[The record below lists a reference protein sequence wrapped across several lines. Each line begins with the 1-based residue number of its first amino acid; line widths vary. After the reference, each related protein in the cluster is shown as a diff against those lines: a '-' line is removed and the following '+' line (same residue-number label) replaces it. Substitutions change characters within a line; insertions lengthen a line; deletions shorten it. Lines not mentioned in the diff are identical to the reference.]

1 MFKLIFFPTNAF
13 SSFQF
18 KHSLFSDQL
27 SWKKCW
33 RCWISSS
40 RKYICQNWWI
50 ALYNSYFFRIQ
61 CSSNLSSSTLL
72 CDIPDF
78 EVFTSIFNLYSVC
91 FIKNSKLWQEDNIFI
106 KKGHRCVSK
115 WNPHPCSFWII
126 LRESICYRMKIN
138 HPNLYLFNF
147 NGLQDISRPM
157 FQNLFSFSQINL
169 E

>member
-1 MFKLIFFPTNAF
+1 MRSHLSNSSIPYFQTNCHEKNVEDVEFLPVENTFARIGGLHYIIHIFSEF
-13 SSFQF
+13 SVLRTYQV
-18 KHSLFSDQL
+18 Q
-27 SWKKCW
+27 
-33 RCWISSS
+33 
-40 RKYICQNWWI
+40 
-50 ALYNSYFFRIQ
+50 
-61 CSSNLSSSTLL
+61 TLL